1 MLVRMWRK
9 KNTSPL
15 LVELQAVTTTLE
27 IRLAIPQKIGH
38 NITSYTTSGHTLK
51 RFSKE

>member
-15 LVELQAVTTTLE
+15 LEGLQADKTTLE
-27 IRLAIPQKIGH
+27 ICLAAPQRIRHSILPEDPGIPLLGI
-38 NITSYTTSGHTLK
+38 
-51 RFSKE
+51 